1 MPQPIEATHIVV
13 ECQKT
18 PNGRK
23 NRHVCVPKSWV
34 QLKMHG
40 NRVSIVYPSEDK
52 TCTELRVRNMEPADK
67 DWDFYIG
74 DIKAE
79 NTYEYCSA
87 YVKRE
92 SGCKQTNNQD
102 NDRKRKERESEEQPH
117 VERKESLKVRIKLLK
132 PSSEKKRK
140 KSRSS
145 DYAIITEPTACSE
158 EEPVSEDIVDGEENI
173 SPQPAESFNMTTEIS
188 PQPPE
193 TSNMTTEISPQPPET
208 SNMTTEI
215 SSQPAETSNMT
226 TEFSSSSTSTPS
238 STVNQS
244 TTVPQKTPFEVK
256 MNEIIQSLM
265 PDTTLQQ
272 IPMNTN
278 NEEIAKLLAMQVENN
293 SKAANLAFPKLTP
306 EDRACIINLESEHTK
321 TVYNIRLLVEFVK
334 ILCKNVLQNKNTLGK
349 MIEAYGPIETDTGD
363 QQQPGTSNVG
373 NTQDVEMPADP
384 NIPVSSTQN
393 TGEDAPMLPTST
405 TGEPNTDKEEN
416 GKREK
421 INWILKHPDPGKDLI
436 ELGKHAGVYVSA
448 DGLKK
453 CKEKS
458 DSVESFAKSLLSE
471 VFTEDNT
478 AEIEGKIMRPPM
490 YFPAKI
496 ALVNFAIDYGQQV
509 GWKEMEFELILHSL
523 RDVLHDDLDYPEI
536 CGNNDQHCTCC
547 LLKQ

>member
-1 MPQPIEATHIVV
+1 MPQSIEATHIVV

-52 TCTELRVRNMEPADK
+52 ERTDLRVRNMEPADK

-92 SGCKQTNNQD
+92 SGCKQTNSQD
-102 NDRKRKERESEEQPH
+102 TCNKRKERESEEQPH
-117 VERKESLKVRIKLLK
+117 VERKESLKVRLKLLK

-145 DYAIITEPTACSE
+145 DYAIITEPTAYSE

-173 SPQPAESFNMTTEIS
+173 PKQPAESFNMTTEIS
-188 PQPPE
+188 PQPP
-193 TSNMTTEISPQPPET
+193 
-208 SNMTTEI
+208 
-215 SSQPAETSNMT
+215 ETSNMT

-265 PDTTLQQ
+265 PETILQQ

-306 EDRACIINLESEHTK
+306 EDRAFIINLESEHTK
-321 TVYNIRLLVEFVK
+321 TVYNIRVLLEFVK
-334 ILCKNVLQNKNTLGK
+334 MLCTNVLHNRNTLGK
-349 MIEAYGPIETDTGD
+349 MIKAYGPIETDTGD

-393 TGEDAPMLPTST
+393 AGEDAPMLPTST

-436 ELGKHAGVYVSA
+436 ELGKHSGVYVSA

-458 DSVESFAKSLLSE
+458 DSVESFAKSLLPE
-471 VFTEDNT
+471 VFSEDNT

-496 ALVNFAIDYGQQV
+496 ALVNFAMDYGQQV

>member
-1 MPQPIEATHIVV
+1 MPQSIEGTHIVV
-13 ECQKT
+13 ECQKA

-34 QLKMHG
+34 QLKMYG
-40 NRVSIVYPSEDK
+40 NRVSIVYPSEDE
-52 TCTELRVRNMEPADK
+52 TCTDLRVRNMEPADD

-87 YVKRE
+87 YVTRE
-92 SGCKQTNNQD
+92 SLCKQTNNQD
-102 NDRKRKERESEEQPH
+102 TCKKRKERESKEQPH
-117 VERKESLKVRIKLLK
+117 VERKKSLKVRIKLPK
-132 PSSEKKRK
+132 PSLEKKRK

-145 DYAIITEPTACSE
+145 DYAIITEPMAYSE
-158 EEPVSEDIVDGEENI
+158 EEPVSEDMVDTEENV
-173 SPQPAESFNMTTEIS
+173 SPQLVESFNMNTEIP
-188 PQPPE
+188 PQ
-193 TSNMTTEISPQPPET
+193 S
-208 SNMTTEI
+208 
-215 SSQPAETSNMT
+215 AETSNMT

-238 STVNQS
+238 SSVNQS
-244 TTVPQKTPFEVK
+244 TTKPQKTLFEIK
-256 MNEIIQSLM
+256 MDEIIQSLM
-265 PDTTLQQ
+265 PETILQQ

-278 NEEIAKLLAMQVENN
+278 SKEIAKLLAMQIEND

-306 EDRACIINLESEHTK
+306 EEREFIIKLEAVQTK
-321 TVYNIRLLVEFVK
+321 TVYNIRVLLEFVK
-334 ILCKNVLQNKNTLGK
+334 SMYKNVFHNRYVLDKIIK
-349 MIEAYGPIETDTGD
+349 AYGPIGTETGD
-363 QQQPGTSNVG
+363 QQHPGTSNVE

-436 ELGKHAGVYVSA
+436 ELGKHTGIYVSA

-458 DSVESFAKSLLSE
+458 DSVESFAKSLLPE
-471 VFTEDNT
+471 VFTQDNT
-478 AEIEGKIMRPPM
+478 AEIKGKIMRPPM

-496 ALVNFAIDYGQQV
+496 ALVNFAMDYGQQA
-509 GWKEMEFELILHSL
+509 GWKEIEFELILNSL
-523 RDVLHDDLDYPEI
+523 RDVLHDDLDYPKA

-547 LLKQ
+547 LHKH